1 MFGHRST
8 IVAQAASMFSA
19 FQHDRHI
26 GGFMPECSNSSNSPR
41 AEREVLTHWKEL
53 GVNLSF
59 RSVLLIRS
67 DSTARACRASI
78 TTTGKPS
85 ARNAS

>member
-1 MFGHRST
+1 VKLRATVVDKIS
-8 IVAQAASMFSA
+8 
-19 FQHDRHI
+19 
-26 GGFMPECSNSSNSPR
+26 GFMPECYNGSNSPR
-41 AEREVLTHWKEL
+41 AEREVLTQWK
-53 GVNLSF
+53 GTGRNLSF

-85 ARNAS
+85 ARNA